1 MAILINQNETE
12 TEQTLVNKLSSA
24 CHVQPC
30 FQSAA
35 VVQAEE
41 RPHNISMGS
50 VQSLLKSMGKW
61 LFMLGPV
68 YMNDEMIAF
77 GMLKIA
83 KIFVL
88 SFSMLP

>member
-35 VVQAEE
+35 VVQTE
-41 RPHNISMGS
+41 
-50 VQSLLKSMGKW
+50 
-61 LFMLGPV
+61 
-68 YMNDEMIAF
+68 
-77 GMLKIA
+77 
-83 KIFVL
+83 
-88 SFSMLP
+88 